1 MHRGFRLAALAAFA
15 LALLIPSGCGDDI
28 STRSVVTVV
37 SVNNNMPLQSDVRDA
52 GSDPLDPS
60 DDTIYDD
67 VVEVTM
73 SNYPHD
79 RALDLKPGF
88 PFGDVIFTSYDVTF
102 VPVSDGS
109 PVPSGFT
116 GSMYLKVPNAQPD
129 PYNYIPPTA
138 YILLVP
144 AKLKVE
150 SPLVDLPDPGS
161 SLYQIN
167 TTAQITFHGEETESE
182 DPVTVRGTVMV
193 SFGDYAD
200 QEEEE

>member
-1 MHRGFRLAALAAFA
+1 MHRGFRVAALAAFA
-15 LALLIPSGCGDDI
+15 LALLIPSGCGDDT

-37 SVNNNMPLQSDVRDA
+37 SVNNNMPLESDVRDA

-79 RALDLKPGF
+79 KALDLKPGF

-102 VPVSDGS
+102 VPEGAGI
-109 PVPSGFT
+109 PAPSGFT
-116 GSMYLKVPNAQPD
+116 GAMYLKVPNAQPD

-144 AKLKVE
+144 AKLKTE
-150 SPLVDLPDPGS
+150 PPLVNLPDPGS
-161 SLYQIN
+161 NLYQIN
-167 TTAQITFHGEETESE
+167 TSAQITFHGEETDSE
-182 DPVTVRGTVMV
+182 EAVTVRATVMV

-200 QEEEE
+200 EGGEE